1 MTFTNWTLIRETMDE
16 QRYMSPLFTFVL
28 KQFMEIFEI
37 EALNSEQ
44 CIVYNEPTAPCPML
58 VTNRAPIRI
67 RTNSASL
74 NYWAQY
80 IYQLSHELT
89 HYVIRQYK
97 EDKDAIVKWFEET
110 ICEAMSLYILKM
122 SSLRWNECPL
132 SRNDPNYS
140 LKIMHYFENVYNK
153 IAPSALKK
161 CHTLDDLKAV
171 EDFCETRR
179 DDRGIER
186 NYLLNNFLKYPESI
200 SAFIY
205 YPLYMRGDLQIDF
218 AKWTKVSPSPIV
230 SALESIQPN
239 LAS

>member
-1 MTFTNWTLIRETMDE
+1 MTFTNWTLVRETMDE

-37 EALNSEQ
+37 EALNREQ

-58 VTNRAPIRI
+58 VTNRTPIRI

-132 SRNDPNYS
+132 SSINPDYGLDLMDYFKEAYS
-140 LKIMHYFENVYNK
+140 KT
-153 IAPSALKK
+153 APSALKK
-161 CHTLDDLKAV
+161 CHTIDNLK
-171 EDFCETRR
+171 EIENSCETRR
-179 DDRGIER
+179 DDRSIER
-186 NYLLNNFLKYPESI
+186 NYLLDNFLKFPKSI

-218 AKWTKVSPSPIV
+218 AKWKENNSSPIV

-239 LAS
+239 IAS

>member
-110 ICEAMSLYILKM
+110 ICEAMSLYILKA
-122 SSLRWNECPL
+122 SGLRWNECLL
-132 SRNDPNYS
+132 SRNDPNYGLNDPTQFEQVDETCGSGRVVLHLKS
-140 LKIMHYFENVYNK
+140 LGMTVFFEDIIPK
-153 IAPSALKK
+153 RI
-161 CHTLDDLKAV
+161 
-171 EDFCETRR
+171 
-179 DDRGIER
+179 
-186 NYLLNNFLKYPESI
+186 
-200 SAFIY
+200 
-205 YPLYMRGDLQIDF
+205 
-218 AKWTKVSPSPIV
+218 
-230 SALESIQPN
+230 
-239 LAS
+239 